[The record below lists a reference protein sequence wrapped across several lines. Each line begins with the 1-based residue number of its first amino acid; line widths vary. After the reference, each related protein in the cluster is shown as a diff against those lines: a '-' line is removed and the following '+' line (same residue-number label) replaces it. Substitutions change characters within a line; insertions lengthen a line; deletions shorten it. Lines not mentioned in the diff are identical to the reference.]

1 MKEKINVRIAEV
13 RLWGDLADSLESIE
27 NSTRSDANQLTE
39 ELKERYPDG
48 GEEAKRSWQYDDLQK
63 LQAKLKAI
71 ESVRAIIL
79 KAMG

>member
-13 RLWGDLADSLESIE
+13 RLWGELADSLESIE
-27 NSTRSDANQLTE
+27 NSARADVNQLTE

-48 GEEAKRSWQYDDLQK
+48 GEEVKRSWQYDDLQK
-63 LQAKLKAI
+63 LQAKLKAV
-71 ESVRAIIL
+71 ESVRTVIL

>member
-13 RLWGDLADSLESIE
+13 KIWGDLADSLEAME
-27 NSTRSDANQLTE
+27 NATRSDANQLAE

-48 GEEAKRSWQYDDLQK
+48 GEEAQRSWQYDDLQK
-63 LQAKLKAI
+63 LNAKLKAI
-71 ESVRAIIL
+71 EGVRTVIL